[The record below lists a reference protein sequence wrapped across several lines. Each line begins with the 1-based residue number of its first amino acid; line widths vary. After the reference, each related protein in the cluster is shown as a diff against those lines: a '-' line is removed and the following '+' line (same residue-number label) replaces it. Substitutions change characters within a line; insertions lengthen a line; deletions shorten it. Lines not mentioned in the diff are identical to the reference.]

1 MITRKVSPPEPTA
14 PVGDPFFCERFSE
27 NGRRMVDSLPIIVSF
42 SSSFTKKAPVHR
54 GFLGTGIVPTG
65 ELEGREDCLGTLRPM
80 VLIVPTGELE
90 GREDSP
96 VCVVPT
102 VTIVPTGELEGR
114 EDLTR
119 QFTVLILIVPTGEL
133 EGREDL

>member
-65 ELEGREDCLGTLRPM
+65 ELEGREDPR
-80 VLIVPTGELE
+80 VRRVARRRIVPTGELE
-90 GREDSP
+90 GREDFD
-96 VCVVPT
+96 
-102 VTIVPTGELEGR
+102 GEQLDTFRLYQLGNWKAGK
-114 EDLTR
+114 T
-119 QFTVLILIVPTGEL
+119 
-133 EGREDL
+133 

>member
-65 ELEGREDCLGTLRPM
+65 ELEGREDCGRLAGEA
-80 VLIVPTGELE
+80 VVIVPTGGLE
-90 GREDSP
+90 GRED
-96 VCVVPT
+96 
-102 VTIVPTGELEGR
+102 
-114 EDLTR
+114 
-119 QFTVLILIVPTGEL
+119 FT
-133 EGREDL
+133 

>member
-65 ELEGREDCLGTLRPM
+65 ELEGREDAIPAG
-80 VLIVPTGELE
+80 VVGGLIVPTGELE
-90 GREDSP
+90 GRED
-96 VCVVPT
+96 
-102 VTIVPTGELEGR
+102 R
-114 EDLTR
+114 
-119 QFTVLILIVPTGEL
+119 
-133 EGREDL
+133 